1 MACQRDI
8 SNASH
13 LVGKNSSSSISEA
26 LRFGNFLSWNF
37 LPWAFVSLYKYPIRR
52 NNMLK
57 KTLYL
62 LLLFAL
68 LITSCSPAA
77 SAEPPM
83 PVEEPAMEAMERSAA
98 DDAGGIYGFAPE
110 PGSDTAVTNQPQAAG
125 EGDANPA
132 GERIVIKN
140 ASLSIAVQNPVENL
154 DAITALANEFG
165 GFVVNSNL
173 YNTKLA
179 NGAEVP
185 QGSITIRVPADRLD
199 EALDRIKSG
208 AGRILSENVS
218 GQDVTREYTD
228 LQSRL
233 RNLEEAETQ
242 LQAIMDDAYR
252 TEDVI
257 NVFNQLTYYREQIE
271 IVKGQIQYY
280 EQSAAF
286 SAISVDVLA
295 DAAVQPITIGGWQPE
310 GVAREA
316 VQALVNTLQGIADAG
331 IWFALYV
338 LPVLI
343 TIFIPLRLIWAGIK
357 RWRVRRKTSTA
368 VVAE

>member
-1 MACQRDI
+1 
-8 SNASH
+8 
-13 LVGKNSSSSISEA
+13 
-26 LRFGNFLSWNF
+26 
-37 LPWAFVSLYKYPIRR
+37 
-52 NNMLK
+52 MLK
-57 KTLYL
+57 NTLYL

-68 LITSCSPAA
+68 FITACSPAA

-83 PVEEPAMEAMERSAA
+83 PAVEEPAMEPMERAAA
-98 DDAGGIYGFAPE
+98 DDAGGIYSFAPE
-110 PGSDTAVTNQPQAAG
+110 PGYDTAVNQPQAIG
-125 EGDANPA
+125 EGEANPA

-140 ASLSIAVQNPVENL
+140 ASLSIAVQNSVENL
-154 DAITALANEFG
+154 DAIAALADEFG

-173 YNTKLA
+173 YNTTLA
-179 NGAEVP
+179 NGVEVP

-233 RNLEEAETQ
+233 RNLEEAEVQ
-242 LQAIMDDAYR
+242 LQAIMDEAYR

-286 SAISVDVLA
+286 SAISVEVLA
-295 DAAVQPITIGGWQPE
+295 DAAIQPITIGGWQPE

-316 VQALVNTLQGIADAG
+316 IQSLVNTLQGLANAG
-331 IWFALYV
+331 IWLALYV

-343 TIFIPLRLIWAGIK
+343 IIFIPLRLIWAAMK
-357 RWRVRRKTSTA
+357 RWRASRRSK
-368 VVAE
+368 VVETPAA